1 MYASTAWVGSQWTY
15 LNLGYNNLSP
25 TNKEQEHMIAELKMR
40 LKHYEEG
47 ERVVSKYFGY
57 TDLKYLYYQQQNPS
71 EPPTIGPSTIEEPR
85 GRKPLVLPIRP
96 SNHRDPRKKKR
107 RTEEKR
113 QRMEGCDS
121 VRDGGARSSRGV
133 DEYKQKSKVRQDVA
147 NPPLKPPKIVAEQV
161 TTRRLSD
168 SSSDSSRST
177 PPRRRSLTPPSD
189 DDDDRDWHSDGYSDS
204 E

>member
-1 MYASTAWVGSQWTY
+1 
-15 LNLGYNNLSP
+15 
-25 TNKEQEHMIAELKMR
+25 MIAELKKK
-40 LKHYEEG
+40 LQHYEEG

-85 GRKPLVLPIRP
+85 GRKPLVLPIRS
-96 SNHRDPRKKKR
+96 SNHHRDPRTKKR

-113 QRMEGCDS
+113 PRMEGCDS
-121 VRDGGARSSRGV
+121 EKSRDSGGRSSRGV
-133 DEYKQKSKVRQDVA
+133 DEYKQKSKVRQDGA
-147 NPPLKPPKIVAEQV
+147 NSLKPPKLVAEEV

-168 SSSDSSRST
+168 SSSDSNRST
-177 PPRRRSLTPPSD
+177 PPRKRSLTPPSD
-189 DDDDRDWHSDGYSDS
+189 DDDDDCDWHHASDGYSDS